1 MEGMNQAIETGSEG
15 SGEPRRPEGRSGLP
29 EGTANEVALPQRR
42 RFTREYKM
50 RILAEADR
58 CRKPGEIGMLLRRE
72 GLHSS
77 HLVAWRKLRQKLA
90 VKAPAIKRGRP
101 AVPVNPLAAENARL
115 QRINAR
121 LELRL
126 RKVEGLLELQKKAS
140 EILGIELPPNDLD
153 ETD

>member
-1 MEGMNQAIETGSEG
+1 MEAMNQGIERSSEG
-15 SGEPRRPEGRSGLP
+15 VS
-29 EGTANEVALPQRR
+29 TEVALPQRR

-50 RILAEADR
+50 RILEEADR
-58 CRKPGEIGMLLRRE
+58 CKKPGEIGMLLRRE

-77 HLVAWRKLRQKLA
+77 HLVAWRKLRRGLA
-90 VKAPAIKRGRP
+90 GKAPAIKRGRP

-140 EILGIELPPNDLD
+140 EILGIDLPPHDELD
-153 ETD
+153 ERD

>member
-1 MEGMNQAIETGSEG
+1 MEAMNQELKRGLEG
-15 SGEPRRPEGRSGLP
+15 SGEPRRPEGRSGSP
-29 EGTANEVALPQRR
+29 EATEVALPRRR
-42 RFTREYKM
+42 RFTREYKL
-50 RILAEADR
+50 RIVEEADR
-58 CRKPGEIGMLLRRE
+58 SKKPGEIGLLLRRE

-77 HLVAWRKLRQKLA
+77 HLVVWRKLRRKLA
-90 VKAPAIKRGRP
+90 GKAPAIKRGRP
-101 AVPVNPLAAENARL
+101 AVPVNPLSAENARL

-140 EILGIELPPNDLD
+140 EILGIELPPHDELD